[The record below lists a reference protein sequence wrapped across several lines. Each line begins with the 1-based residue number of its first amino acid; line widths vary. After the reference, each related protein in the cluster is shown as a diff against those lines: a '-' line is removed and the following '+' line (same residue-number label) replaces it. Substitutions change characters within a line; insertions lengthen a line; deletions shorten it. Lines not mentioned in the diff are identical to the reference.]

1 MPRLQLNFSHFS
13 ILVCTVL
20 FFLGSALTIRA
31 EPAKSVRLVDLT
43 HSFDQTTIYW
53 PTSKSFRMEIIQR
66 GKTEGGYWY
75 EANNIS
81 AAEHGGTHMD
91 ALHTFE
97 GRWRVDQI
105 PLKHLIT
112 PGVVVDVRSKTRNN
126 PDYQIT
132 KSDFI
137 QWEKLNGKISKNS
150 IVLVLTG

>member
-1 MPRLQLNFSHFS
+1 
-13 ILVCTVL
+13 
-20 FFLGSALTIRA
+20 
-31 EPAKSVRLVDLT
+31 
-43 HSFDQTTIYW
+43 
-53 PTSKSFRMEIIQR
+53 MEIIQR

-81 AAEHGGTHMD
+81 AAEHGGTHMG

-97 GRWRVDQI
+97 GRWQVDQI

-126 PDYQIT
+126 PDYPIT

-137 QWEKLNGKISKNS
+137 QKRDRSRPWIWTLP
-150 IVLVLTG
+150 V